1 MHFPEQIF
9 EFKEKAIL
17 SELSSMYNTTYF
29 FFYLFLLF
37 ICIKIELMI
46 FRKWKSNR
54 LNLTRKIIVRKDS
67 NSYFNIYS

>member
-1 MHFPEQIF
+1 MHFPKQIF

-17 SELSSMYNTTYF
+17 NELSSMYNTTYF

-46 FRKWKSNR
+46 FQKWKSNR

>member
-1 MHFPEQIF
+1 MFRKFFDIDFPEQIF

-17 SELSSMYNTTYF
+17 SELSSMYDTTYF

-46 FRKWKSNR
+46 FRK
-54 LNLTRKIIVRKDS
+54 
-67 NSYFNIYS
+67 